1 MKSKKKPTITVF
13 TPTYNRAYCL
23 HNGYEALCRQT
34 IKDFLWIVVDDGS
47 TDNTKELVKSWQSKD
62 NGFEI
67 RYIYK
72 ENGGLHTTYNVALEL
87 ADKTFIQLMNTDIN
101 VSPQKAVEKTRE
113 QPDLFSAIDTAYVWL
128 QQALR
133 AK

>member
-1 MKSKKKPTITVF
+1 MAETKTKFPMYKGKPLVRSGDLLYYGDMRDNYVVRIQVRSKKKLSP
-13 TPTYNRAYCL
+13 A
-23 HNGYEALCRQT
+23 EE
-34 IKDFLWIVVDDGS
+34 GS
-47 TDNTKELVKSWQSKD
+47 SAQ
-62 NGFEI
+62 
-67 RYIYK
+67 
-72 ENGGLHTTYNVALEL
+72 ALEL

-101 VSPQKAVEKTRE
+101 VSPQKAVEKTSE